1 VDGRS
6 LLILLVALAAALAWW
21 WSRDE
26 AAVRGTAMQVDGGEQ
41 ADYAMRDFL
50 LRAMN
55 ENGRLGHTLAAE
67 NLYHYAD
74 REQSTLTR
82 PHLMFYEEDR
92 AVWDISAEHGLV
104 SDSERSVLL
113 SGDVQVHYAGTAPE
127 RSFRI
132 HTNELHV
139 WPEDRRAETEA
150 AVRIVQQAGVTRSV
164 GMRAELDLR
173 RLHLPAQV
181 RGQYER

>member
-1 VDGRS
+1 MDGRT
-6 LLILLVALAAALAWW
+6 LLILFVALAAALAWW
-21 WSRDE
+21 SHDE
-26 AAVRGTAMQVDGGEQ
+26 PAAPRSAADVTDEQ
-41 ADYAMRDFL
+41 PDYAMQDFL

-82 PHLMFYEEDR
+82 PHLLFYEEDR

-113 SGDVQVHYAGTAPE
+113 SGDVQVHYTGTTPG

-132 HTNELHV
+132 HTHELHV
-139 WPEDRRAETEA
+139 WPQERRAETDEA
-150 AVRIVQQAGVTRSV
+150 VSIVQQAGVTHSV
-164 GMRAELDLR
+164 GMRAELDPG
-173 RLHLPAQV
+173 RLYLPAQV

>member
-1 VDGRS
+1 MDGRA
-6 LLILLVALAAALAWW
+6 LLILFVALAAALTWW

-26 AAVRGTAMQVDGGEQ
+26 QAVQGAAVGSAGEQ
-41 ADYAMRDFL
+41 PDYAMRDFL

-82 PHLMFYEEDR
+82 PHMMFYEEDR

-104 SDSERSVLL
+104 SDGDHLVSL
-113 SGDVQVHYAGTAPE
+113 SGDVQVRYTGTTPG

-132 HTNELHV
+132 HTHELHV
-139 WPEDRRAETEA
+139 WPEERRAETEA
-150 AVRIVQQAGVTRSV
+150 AVSIVQQAGVTHSI
-164 GMRAELDLR
+164 GMRAELDPR
-173 RLHLPAQV
+173 RLYLPAQV